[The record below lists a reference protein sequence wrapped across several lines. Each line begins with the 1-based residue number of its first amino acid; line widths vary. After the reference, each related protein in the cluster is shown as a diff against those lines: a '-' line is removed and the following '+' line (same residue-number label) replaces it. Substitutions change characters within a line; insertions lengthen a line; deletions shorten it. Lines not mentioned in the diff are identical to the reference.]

1 MNEVES
7 WLRQQLI
14 PYSSRVE
21 KLEETE
27 RLKDAKILALES
39 ALSTLKTQLEV
50 AIKHKSAGL
59 AAVVENAG
67 KLRNPNH
74 PIAGTSNPS
83 VIRPSSKQKQ
93 KQFMNSL

>member
-1 MNEVES
+1 MNEVEN

-39 ALSTLKTQLEV
+39 ALLTLKTQLEE
-50 AIKHKSAGL
+50 AIKHKSAG
-59 AAVVENAG
+59 
-67 KLRNPNH
+67 
-74 PIAGTSNPS
+74 
-83 VIRPSSKQKQ
+83 VIV
-93 KQFMNSL
+93 